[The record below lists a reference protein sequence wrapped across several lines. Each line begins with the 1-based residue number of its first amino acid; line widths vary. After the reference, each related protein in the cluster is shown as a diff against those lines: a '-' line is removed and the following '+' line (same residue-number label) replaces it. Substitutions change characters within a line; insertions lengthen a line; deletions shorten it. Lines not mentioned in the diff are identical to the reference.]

1 MLLCSQFPLPTP
13 CPWAAA
19 GQLSVVLCFCVEEG
33 SGFFNSAGL
42 FEIHLYCVFLFSFI
56 AGQYSLVGFSVG
68 SVVENSAAMQ
78 ESRRRGFDPWVGKI
92 L

>member
-13 CPWAAA
+13 GPWAAA
-19 GQLSVVLCFCVEEG
+19 GQLSVVLCFFVEEG